1 MCVFIFPLVCW
12 WYKVRDLRLLGLLVD
27 LVVGGL
33 RLKGFPKANRKLKES
48 LQLEV
53 VWHMSSPRS
62 LKIWRLNFVTC
73 HNIYIYILQFLCAFC
88 GPKFWCLANTIRVL
102 RTFMCFWGSTLKKEV
117 NATLSTLTE
126 LPKDHPLRKTLEQYK
141 QRFEESLEEFR
152 CSINMWINT
161 FCVYTHVLCQTAHS
175 STYDWAVASGCL
187 PFHPWPTWPTSRM
200 SSLRQ
205 WLINKLFVH
214 TCAVWTGI
222 NWRDVTAPIYVRSML
237 WSLWKHRRKLWYLRW
252 RSAQSEL
259 EHGVRTL
266 IPHSWPF
273 LKSFAKTVQYSLR

>member
-1 MCVFIFPLVCW
+1 
-12 WYKVRDLRLLGLLVD
+12 
-27 LVVGGL
+27 
-33 RLKGFPKANRKLKES
+33 
-48 LQLEV
+48 
-53 VWHMSSPRS
+53 
-62 LKIWRLNFVTC
+62 
-73 HNIYIYILQFLCAFC
+73 
-88 GPKFWCLANTIRVL
+88 
-102 RTFMCFWGSTLKKEV
+102 MCFWGSTLKKEV